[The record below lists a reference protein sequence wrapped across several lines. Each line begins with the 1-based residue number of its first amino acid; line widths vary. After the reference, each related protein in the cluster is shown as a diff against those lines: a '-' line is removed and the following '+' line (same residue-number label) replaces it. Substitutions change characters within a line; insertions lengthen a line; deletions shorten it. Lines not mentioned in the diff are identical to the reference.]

1 MQGEPN
7 SYAPPHARQQ
17 IAVSEQVRD
26 DAAYIR
32 QAAAWVTDQ
41 VEIIK
46 SLRNTVDTD
55 ERPAVDPVVR
65 GLLDHMPRTGA
76 VWPEAERKQWL
87 ALLEGSFRLIY
98 KDAATASG
106 PP

>member
-1 MQGEPN
+1 MQGDPTT
-7 SYAPPHARQQ
+7 YAPPHARQQ

-32 QAAAWVTDQ
+32 QAAAWVIDQ
-41 VEIIK
+41 VELIK
-46 SLRNTVDTD
+46 EKRNEIDTT

-87 ALLEGSFRLIY
+87 ALLEGSFKLIY
-98 KDAATASG
+98 KDAATG
-106 PP
+106 TTP